1 MPCLSGFRCHDFFQ
15 GTTSSRFWG
24 CSENSPL
31 PGRFRPGPF
40 TDEDQA
46 DFAQK
51 QVSHHAQKLETGTG
65 PSRKETQEINVG
77 DIFHY
82 RADDLANVISLGSKL
97 GLKLPKFA

>member
-31 PGRFRPGPF
+31 PGRFRPGRF

-51 QVSHHAQKLETGTG
+51 QVSHC
-65 PSRKETQEINVG
+65 
-77 DIFHY
+77 
-82 RADDLANVISLGSKL
+82 
-97 GLKLPKFA
+97 LPKSWRQGQGHQGKKPRRLTLVILKQG